1 MIEDNNIYYNIRI
14 KGSDTNDNRARFN
27 VNSIQT
33 VVDNPLNYELAVERF
48 KVPTTVIPIF
58 IWKGDDYF
66 RITMTYDNSTVVQ
79 PLLFIPNTNN
89 QLYGN
94 AIWNYQ
100 EFVDIINVAL
110 SSAYSALKLLEPLM
124 PPTEAPFI
132 TYNSDTQ
139 LLTFNIEQVYSN
151 TTKVYLS
158 EFLYLLVVSFQ
169 NYNLKLPSG
178 DYIFQMLCKD
188 NRNNSTIINGKN
200 YYSTKQEYST
210 LFLWN
215 DFTTLL
221 FETNLIPVNPE
232 YLDSQNNDTRRI
244 LSDFQP
250 LEGLNDRVSI
260 QYYPSGP
267 LRFYD
272 LTNNTA
278 LSDMDLNIYWEDKT
292 GTLYPLYLTD
302 DDVLTMKILFKK
314 KYKY

>member
-132 TYNSDTQ
+132 TYNSD
-139 LLTFNIEQVYSN
+139 FSCIIS
-151 TTKVYLS
+151 
-158 EFLYLLVVSFQ
+158 
-169 NYNLKLPSG
+169 KL
-178 DYIFQMLCKD
+178 
-188 NRNNSTIINGKN
+188 
-200 YYSTKQEYST
+200 
-210 LFLWN
+210 
-215 DFTTLL
+215 
-221 FETNLIPVNPE
+221 
-232 YLDSQNNDTRRI
+232 
-244 LSDFQP
+244 
-250 LEGLNDRVSI
+250 
-260 QYYPSGP
+260 
-267 LRFYD
+267 
-272 LTNNTA
+272 
-278 LSDMDLNIYWEDKT
+278 
-292 GTLYPLYLTD
+292 
-302 DDVLTMKILFKK
+302 
-314 KYKY
+314 